1 MGVWV
6 WITIGY
12 PLTFRFKKIVTVK
25 TKILIIILLAFSTNS
40 FSNKTIPPTGP
51 SLNDQYKYLKGDLE
65 IIDGYRMI
73 KMYTMDKF
81 WAVVIDSLA
90 SQKIKVKESAA
101 ILTKQQQQIKT
112 LEGSV
117 TTIKNENQE
126 LQAGVDSILL
136 FGKAFSKAG
145 VISGFLLVIFG
156 LAIVAGILFSISR
169 VSIHTARELRKLN
182 ENLYQEFDTYKRH
195 AVEKEIKLSRELQ
208 DHRNKLV
215 ELKVI

>member
-1 MGVWV
+1 M
-6 WITIGY
+6 
-12 PLTFRFKKIVTVK
+12 KS
-25 TKILIIILLAFSTNS
+25 KILIILLLALSTHS
-40 FSNKTIPPTGP
+40 FSNEAIPPSGS
-51 SLNDQYKYLKGDLE
+51 SLHDQYKYLKSDLE

-81 WAVVIDSLA
+81 WTVVTDSLTT
-90 SQKIKVKESAA
+90 QKLKLRESAA
-101 ILTKQQQQIKT
+101 LLAKLQQEIKT

-136 FGKAFSKAG
+136 FGRTFSKAG
-145 VISGFLLVIFG
+145 VISGFLLVILG
-156 LAIVAGILFSISR
+156 LAIVSGILFSIGR

-208 DHRNKLV
+208 NHRNKLV
-215 ELKVI
+215 ELKAI

>member
-1 MGVWV
+1 M
-6 WITIGY
+6 
-12 PLTFRFKKIVTVK
+12 KS
-25 TKILIIILLAFSTNS
+25 KILIILLLALSTHS
-40 FSNKTIPPTGP
+40 FSNEAIPPSGS
-51 SLNDQYKYLKGDLE
+51 SLHDQYKYLKSDLE

-81 WAVVIDSLA
+81 WTVVTDSLTT
-90 SQKIKVKESAA
+90 QKLKLRESAA
-101 ILTKQQQQIKT
+101 LLAKLQQEIKT

-117 TTIKNENQE
+117 TTIKTENQE

-136 FGKAFSKAG
+136 FGRTFSKAG
-145 VISGFLLVIFG
+145 VISGFLLVILG
-156 LAIVAGILFSISR
+156 LAIVSGILFSIGR

-208 DHRNKLV
+208 NHRNKLV
-215 ELKVI
+215 ELKAI